1 MFLHKVAYLA
11 DIFNNINELNLNL
24 QANHN
29 IIDLHSSISGFV
41 KKLKV
46 WSQRVSVDNIEM
58 FPIFKAQVESKS
70 NDFKR
75 MKTIVVKHL
84 AELLKH
90 FNEYFPEIKERYKYE
105 WIWNPFK
112 VRVRVKT
119 YQNNRKTK
127 SFNYLVIS
135 YWNQNLK
142 ILQ

>member
-1 MFLHKVAYLA
+1 MA

-46 WSQRVSVDNIEM
+46 WPERVSADNIEM
-58 FPIFKAQVESKS
+58 FPIFKAHVRCKS

-84 AELLKH
+84 AQLLKH
-90 FNEYFPEIKERYKYE
+90 FNEYFPEIRF
-105 WIWNPFK
+105 I
-112 VRVRVKT
+112 
-119 YQNNRKTK
+119 
-127 SFNYLVIS
+127 
-135 YWNQNLK
+135 
-142 ILQ
+142 